1 MKLPLEPLAIHPWLP
16 GHLLA
21 AACVLLSFT
30 SPCAAAWPDKTI
42 TIIVGAAP
50 GGTGDQAARIISEKL
65 GAELGTTIV
74 VENKAGAGGILG
86 SQYVARAAPDG
97 YTIMMGNIGSHSINY
112 SLYKKLPYQPDD
124 FKAIT
129 LVISNP
135 NILVVNSS
143 TPFTSVPQLVSAIMK
158 DSTLYSFG
166 SAGAGQS
173 PHLSGEMFMQ
183 RVGIQVPHIPY
194 KGAGPATG
202 ALLGNQFT
210 FMIATAPSVMAQ
222 IKGGKLRA
230 LAVTSD
236 TRAPELPEVPTMAE
250 AGVPDMLVTAWFGLF
265 APATTPQSIIDRL
278 QQATTKV
285 LQAPDIQKRFK
296 EMGGLAGGN
305 SPTEF
310 NAFVQTEINNWR
322 KTVEAAKLTQE

>member
-1 MKLPLEPLAIHPWLP
+1 MLALKLGILQDMFSARLF
-16 GHLLA
+16 
-21 AACVLLSFT
+21 VLSILTFALGT
-30 SPCAAAWPDKTI
+30 PCTAAWPEKPI

-65 GAELGTTIV
+65 GAELGTTVV

-86 SQYVARAAPDG
+86 SQYVARATPDG
-97 YTIMMGNIGSHSINY
+97 YTLMMANIGSHSINY
-112 SLYKKLPYQPDD
+112 SLYKKLPYTPED
-124 FKAIT
+124 FSAIT

-143 TPFTSVPQLVSAIMK
+143 TPFTTVQELVAAIKK
-158 DSTLYSFG
+158 DPGHYSFG

-183 RVGIQVPHIPY
+183 RTGIQVPHIPY

-222 IKGGKLRA
+222 IKGGRLRA
-230 LAVTSD
+230 LAVTSEVR
-236 TRAPELPEVPTMAE
+236 TPELPNVPTMAE
-250 AGVPDMLVTAWFGLF
+250 AGVPNMLVTAWFGLF
-265 APATTPQSIIDRL
+265 APAATPSAIVDRL
-278 QQATTKV
+278 QQATAKV
-285 LQAPDIQKRFK
+285 LSTADIQNRFK
-296 EMGGLAGGN
+296 EMGGITGGN
-305 SPTEF
+305 SPAEF
-310 NAFVQTEINNWR
+310 NAFVRSEIANW
-322 KTVEAAKLTQE
+322 KQTVEAANLSQE

>member
-1 MKLPLEPLAIHPWLP
+1 MPSLVLRALQTTLPLRVFAVFSLAVAF
-16 GHLLA
+16 G
-21 AACVLLSFT
+21 
-30 SPCAAAWPDKTI
+30 SPCAAAYPEKVI

-65 GAELGTTIV
+65 GAELGTTVV

-86 SQYVARAAPDG
+86 SQYVARANPDG
-97 YTIMMGNIGSHSINY
+97 YTIMMANIGSHSINY
-112 SLYKKLPYQPDD
+112 SLYKKLPYTPED
-124 FKAIT
+124 FSAIT

-143 TPFTSVPQLVSAIMK
+143 TPFKTVQELVAAIKK
-158 DSTLYSFG
+158 DPNLYSFG

-183 RVGIQVPHIPY
+183 RTGIQVPHIPY

-236 TRAPELPEVPTMAE
+236 VRAPELPNVPTMAE
-250 AGVPDMLVTAWFGLF
+250 AGVPNMLVTAWFGLF
-265 APATTPQSIIDRL
+265 APAAPPQAIINRL
-278 QQATTKV
+278 QQATVKV
-285 LQAPDIQKRFK
+285 LNTADIQNRFK
-296 EMGGLAGGN
+296 EMGGIAGGN
-305 SPTEF
+305 SPAEF
-310 NAFVQTEINNWR
+310 NTFVGAEIANW
-322 KTVEAAKLTQE
+322 KQTVEAAKLSLE

>member
-1 MKLPLEPLAIHPWLP
+1 MRSFVFHRFQRKSRLVGLT
-16 GHLLA
+16 
-21 AACVLLSFT
+21 LLSLVAGLNG
-30 SPCAAAWPDKTI
+30 SCMAAWPDKPI

-65 GAELGTTIV
+65 GSDLGTTVV

-86 SQYVARAAPDG
+86 SQYVSRSAPDG
-97 YTIMMGNIGSHSINY
+97 YTIMMANIGSHAINY
-112 SLYKKLPYQPDD
+112 SLYKKLPYKPED
-124 FKAIT
+124 FSAIT

-143 TPFTSVPQLVSAIMK
+143 TPFLTVAQLVAAIK
-158 DSTLYSFG
+158 KEPSLYSFG

-222 IKGGKLRA
+222 IKAGKLRA
-230 LAVTSD
+230 LAVTSNV
-236 TRAPELPEVPTMAE
+236 RMPELAEVPTMAE
-250 AGVPDMLVTAWFGLF
+250 AGVPNMLVTAWFGLF
-265 APATTPQSIIDRL
+265 APAATPQEIVNRL
-278 QQATTKV
+278 QQATAKV
-285 LQAPDIQKRFK
+285 LANADIEKRFR
-296 EMGGLAGGN
+296 EMGGIAGGN
-305 SPTEF
+305 SPSEF
-310 NAFVQTEINNWR
+310 NQFVQTEIANW
-322 KTVEAAKLTQE
+322 KQTVEAANLTQE

>member
-1 MKLPLEPLAIHPWLP
+1 MMPSLRLRAFQTTLPLRVFAVFGLAI
-16 GHLLA
+16 LLG
-21 AACVLLSFT
+21 
-30 SPCAAAWPDKTI
+30 SPCAAAWPDKPI
-42 TIIVGAAP
+42 TMIVGAAP

-65 GAELGTTIV
+65 GTELGTTVV

-97 YTIMMGNIGSHSINY
+97 YTIMMANIGSHSINY
-112 SLYKKLPYQPDD
+112 SLYKKLPYTPED
-124 FKAIT
+124 FSPIT

-143 TPFTSVPQLVSAIMK
+143 TPFTTVQELIAAIKK
-158 DSTLYSFG
+158 DPSLYSFG

-183 RVGIQVPHIPY
+183 RTGIQVPHIPY

-236 TRAPELPEVPTMAE
+236 VRAPELPNVPTMAE
-250 AGVPDMLVTAWFGLF
+250 AGVPNMLVTAWFGLV
-265 APATTPQSIIDRL
+265 APAATPKAIVDRL
-278 QQATTKV
+278 QQATAKV
-285 LQAPDIQKRFK
+285 LSSPDIQARFK
-296 EMGGLAGGN
+296 DMGGVAGGN
-305 SPTEF
+305 SPTDF
-310 NAFVQTEINNWR
+310 NAFVRSEISNW
-322 KTVEAAKLTQE
+322 KQTVEAAKLSLE

>member
-1 MKLPLEPLAIHPWLP
+1 MTSFILKALQTTLPLRVFAVFSLAVAF
-16 GHLLA
+16 G
-21 AACVLLSFT
+21 
-30 SPCAAAWPDKTI
+30 SPCAAAYPEKAI

-65 GAELGTTIV
+65 GAELGTTV
-74 VENKAGAGGILG
+74 VIENKAGAGGILG
-86 SQYVARAAPDG
+86 SQYVARANPDG
-97 YTIMMGNIGSHSINY
+97 YTIMMANIGSHSINY
-112 SLYKKLPYQPDD
+112 SLYKKLPYTPED
-124 FKAIT
+124 FSAIT

-143 TPFTSVPQLVSAIMK
+143 TPFKTVQELVAAIKK
-158 DSTLYSFG
+158 DPNLYSFG

-183 RVGIQVPHIPY
+183 RTGIQVPHIPY

-236 TRAPELPEVPTMAE
+236 VRAPELPNVPTMAE
-250 AGVPDMLVTAWFGLF
+250 AGVPNMLVTAWFGLF
-265 APATTPQSIIDRL
+265 APAATPQAIINRL
-278 QQATTKV
+278 QQATVKV
-285 LQAPDIQKRFK
+285 LNTADIQNRFK
-296 EMGGLAGGN
+296 EMGGVAGGN
-305 SPTEF
+305 SPAEF
-310 NAFVQTEINNWR
+310 NTFVRTEIANW
-322 KTVEAAKLTQE
+322 KQTVEAAKLSLE

>member
-1 MKLPLEPLAIHPWLP
+1 MLSVNLKTFQ
-16 GHLLA
+16 
-21 AACVLLSFT
+21 VLLRSCGFALAGV
-30 SPCAAAWPDKTI
+30 SLVLSLPSAAAWPDKPI

-65 GAELGTTIV
+65 GAELGTTVV

-86 SQYVARAAPDG
+86 SQHVARAAPDG
-97 YTIMMGNIGSHSINY
+97 YTLMMANIGSHAINY
-112 SLYKKLPYQPDD
+112 SLYKKLPYRPDD
-124 FKAIT
+124 FSAIT

-143 TPFTSVPQLVSAIMK
+143 TPFMTVQQLVAAIKK
-158 DSTLYSFG
+158 DPSLYSFG

-183 RVGIQVPHIPY
+183 RVDIQVPHIPY

-236 TRAPELPEVPTMAE
+236 VRAPELPDVPTMAE
-250 AGVPDMLVTAWFGLF
+250 AGVPNMLVTAWFGLF
-265 APATTPQSIIDRL
+265 APATTPQPIIDRL
-278 QQATTKV
+278 QQATVKV
-285 LQAPDIQKRFK
+285 LQTPDIQKRFK
-296 EMGGLAGGN
+296 EMGGIPGGN

-310 NAFVQTEINNWR
+310 NAFVQTEIANWR
-322 KTVEAAKLTQE
+322 QTVEAAKLTQE

>member
-1 MKLPLEPLAIHPWLP
+1 MKLPFEPLPIHAWLS

-21 AACVLLSFT
+21 AACVLLSFA
-30 SPCAAAWPDKTI
+30 SPCAAAWPDRSI
-42 TIIVGAAP
+42 TIVVGAAP

-143 TPFTSVPQLVSAIMK
+143 TPFTSVPQLVSAIKK

-250 AGVPDMLVTAWFGLF
+250 AGSGCSLRRRPLNPSSTAYSKPPPRCYKHLIFKSALRKWVVLRAATARLNLTPLF
-265 APATTPQSIIDRL
+265 KQRSTTGERL
-278 QQATTKV
+278 
-285 LQAPDIQKRFK
+285 LRRP
-296 EMGGLAGGN
+296 N
-305 SPTEF
+305 S
-310 NAFVQTEINNWR
+310 R
-322 KTVEAAKLTQE
+322 KSN

>member
-1 MKLPLEPLAIHPWLP
+1 MLFVSSRAFQ
-16 GHLLA
+16 
-21 AACVLLSFT
+21 VLLRSCIFVLAGFLFVFSLPST
-30 SPCAAAWPDKTI
+30 AAWPDKPI

-65 GAELGTTIV
+65 GAELGTTVV

-86 SQYVARAAPDG
+86 SQYVARATPDG
-97 YTIMMGNIGSHSINY
+97 YTLMMANIGSHAINY

-124 FKAIT
+124 FSAIT

-135 NILVVNSS
+135 NILVVNSG
-143 TPFTSVPQLVSAIMK
+143 TPFMSVQQLVAAIKK
-158 DSTLYSFG
+158 DPTPYSFG

-236 TRAPELPEVPTMAE
+236 ARAPELPDVPTMAE
-250 AGVPDMLVTAWFGLF
+250 AGVPNMLVTAWFGLF
-265 APATTPQSIIDRL
+265 APATTPQPIIDRL
-278 QQATTKV
+278 HQATVKV
-285 LQAPDIQKRFK
+285 LQTPDIQKRFK
-296 EMGGLAGGN
+296 EMGGIPGGN

-310 NAFVQTEINNWR
+310 NTFVQTEIANWR
-322 KTVEAAKLTQE
+322 QTVEAAKLTQE

>member
-1 MKLPLEPLAIHPWLP
+1 MAFCTVVKLFDAHPFGRLSLFAL
-16 GHLLA
+16 LLA
-21 AACVLLSFT
+21 CAG
-30 SPCAAAWPDKTI
+30 PCAAVWPNKPI
-42 TIIVGAAP
+42 TLIVGAAP

-65 GAELGTTIV
+65 GAELGTTVV

-86 SQYVARAAPDG
+86 SQYVARAPADG
-97 YTIMMGNIGSHSINY
+97 YTLMMGNIGSHSINY
-112 SLYKKLPYQPDD
+112 SLYKKLPYTPDD
-124 FKAIT
+124 FSAIT

-143 TPFTSVPQLVSAIMK
+143 TPFTNVQQLVTAIK
-158 DSTLYSFG
+158 LDPSQYSFG
-166 SAGAGQS
+166 SAGTGQS

-236 TRAPELPEVPTMAE
+236 ARAPELPEVPTTAE
-250 AGVPDMLVTAWFGLF
+250 AGVPNMVVTAWFGLF
-265 APATTPQSIIDRL
+265 APAATPTEIVDRI
-278 QQATTKV
+278 QRATTLV
-285 LQAPDIQKRFK
+285 LQTSDIQKRFK
-296 EMGGLAGGN
+296 EMGGIAGGN
-305 SPTEF
+305 TPKEF
-310 NAFVQTEINNWR
+310 NAFIETEISNW
-322 KTVEAAKLTQE
+322 KQIVEAAKLAQE

>member
-1 MKLPLEPLAIHPWLP
+1 MLFVSSRAFQ
-16 GHLLA
+16 
-21 AACVLLSFT
+21 VLLRSCIFALAGVLLVF
-30 SPCAAAWPDKTI
+30 SLPSAAAWPDKPI

-65 GAELGTTIV
+65 GAELGTTVV

-86 SQYVARAAPDG
+86 SQYVARATPDG
-97 YTIMMGNIGSHSINY
+97 YTLMMANIGSHAINY

-124 FKAIT
+124 FSAIT

-143 TPFTSVPQLVSAIMK
+143 TPFMNVQQLVAAIKK
-158 DSTLYSFG
+158 DPTPYSFG

-236 TRAPELPEVPTMAE
+236 ARAPELPDVPTMAE
-250 AGVPDMLVTAWFGLF
+250 AGVPNMLVTAWFGLF
-265 APATTPQSIIDRL
+265 APATTPQPIIDRL
-278 QQATTKV
+278 QQATVKV
-285 LQAPDIQKRFK
+285 LQTPDIQKRFK
-296 EMGGLAGGN
+296 EMGGIPGGN

-310 NAFVQTEINNWR
+310 NAFVQTEIANWR
-322 KTVEAAKLTQE
+322 QTVEAAKLTQE

>member
-1 MKLPLEPLAIHPWLP
+1 MLPVRFKTFQMLLRSCIFALA
-16 GHLLA
+16 GVSF
-21 AACVLLSFT
+21 VLSAP
-30 SPCAAAWPDKTI
+30 SVAAWPDKPI

-65 GAELGTTIV
+65 GAELGTTVV

-86 SQYVARAAPDG
+86 SQHVARAAPDG
-97 YTIMMGNIGSHSINY
+97 YTLMMANIGSHAINY

-124 FKAIT
+124 FSAIT

-143 TPFTSVPQLVSAIMK
+143 TPFMTVQQLVAAIKK
-158 DSTLYSFG
+158 DPTPYSFG

-236 TRAPELPEVPTMAE
+236 VRAPELPEVPTMAE
-250 AGVPDMLVTAWFGLF
+250 AGVPNMLVTAWFGLF
-265 APATTPQSIIDRL
+265 APTTTPQPIIDRL
-278 QQATTKV
+278 QQATSKV
-285 LQAPDIQKRFK
+285 LQTSDIQKRFK
-296 EMGGLAGGN
+296 EMGGIPGGN

-310 NAFVQTEINNWR
+310 NAFVQTEIANWR
-322 KTVEAAKLTQE
+322 QTVQAAKLTQE